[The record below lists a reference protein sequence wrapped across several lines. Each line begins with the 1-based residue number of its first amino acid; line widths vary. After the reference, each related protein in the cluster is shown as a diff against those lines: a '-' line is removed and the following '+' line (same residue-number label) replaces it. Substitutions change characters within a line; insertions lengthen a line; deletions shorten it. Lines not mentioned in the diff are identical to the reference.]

1 MVCSCCSGGDGSGD
15 GHGSSSRGENGTR
28 YPYGQDGGNVTE
40 KHYGCYKVGIL
51 FSVIIILLLL
61 IGCVPVFF
69 LTHDNN
75 LILLILLVTLILIGV
90 VTYVYF
96 RWQHRRA
103 MQMRRSYEE
112 QKMNLTR
119 SRDVA
124 GAAGTKT
131 KTMAGSQVNGKR
143 PELTVVAGNKQ
154 AATTITAKPSPIA
167 ELDLGKKS
175 VTATNQP
182 RYSFI

>member
-1 MVCSCCSGGDGSGD
+1 MACSCCSRGDGD
-15 GHGSSSRGENGTR
+15 GGGGTRGENGSR

-69 LTHDNN
+69 LTHNSN
-75 LILLILLVTLILIGV
+75 LILLILLVTLILIGI
-90 VTYVYF
+90 VTYAYF

-119 SRDVA
+119 GPKS
-124 GAAGTKT
+124 AA
-131 KTMAGSQVNGKR
+131 ALANGKR
-143 PELTVVAGNKQ
+143 VDQ
-154 AATTITAKPSPIA
+154 AAAATVGAGHKQVATPITAKPSPLA
-167 ELDLGKKS
+167 GKTDPGKKS
-175 VTATNQP
+175 SSATTTNQP

>member
-1 MVCSCCSGGDGSGD
+1 MACSCCSRGDSGGGD
-15 GHGSSSRGENGTR
+15 SSSGTTRSENGNR
-28 YPYGQDGGNVTE
+28 YPYSQDGGNVTE

-69 LTHDNN
+69 LTHNSN
-75 LILLILLVTLILIGV
+75 LILLILLVTLILIGI
-90 VTYVYF
+90 VTYAYF

-119 SRDVA
+119 GPKPSA
-124 GAAGTKT
+124 MT
-131 KTMAGSQVNGKR
+131 NGKR
-143 PELTVVAGNKQ
+143 VDLVPPAVAGHKQ
-154 AATTITAKPSPIA
+154 VATPITAKPSPGKPD
-167 ELDLGKKS
+167 LDLVAGKKS
-175 VTATNQP
+175 SPATTNQP

>member
-1 MVCSCCSGGDGSGD
+1 MVCSCCSRGDSGGSG
-15 GHGSSSRGENGTR
+15 GGSGSGTTRGENGSR

-69 LTHDNN
+69 LTHNSN
-75 LILLILLVTLILIGV
+75 LILLILLVTLILIGI
-90 VTYVYF
+90 VTYAYF

-119 SRDVA
+119 GPKPSA
-124 GAAGTKT
+124 
-131 KTMAGSQVNGKR
+131 NGKR
-143 PELTVVAGNKQ
+143 VDLVPAVVGQKQ
-154 AATTITAKPSPIA
+154 VATPITAKPSPGKT
-167 ELDLGKKS
+167 DLGKKS
-175 VTATNQP
+175 SPATTNQP

>member
-1 MVCSCCSGGDGSGD
+1 MACSCCSRGDGSGGGD
-15 GHGSSSRGENGTR
+15 SSSGTTRGENGTR

-61 IGCVPVFF
+61 VGCVPVFF
-69 LTHDNN
+69 LTHNNN
-75 LILLILLVTLILIGV
+75 LILLVLLVTLILIGI
-90 VTYVYF
+90 VTYAYF

-103 MQMRRSYEE
+103 LQMRRSYEQ

-119 SRDVA
+119 
-124 GAAGTKT
+124 GPKAAA
-131 KTMAGSQVNGKR
+131 MANGKR
-143 PELTVVAGNKQ
+143 PELVTSTVGHKQ
-154 AATTITAKPSPIA
+154 AAPSTPITAKPIANA
-167 ELDLGKKS
+167 ELDLAK
-175 VTATNQP
+175 TTNQP